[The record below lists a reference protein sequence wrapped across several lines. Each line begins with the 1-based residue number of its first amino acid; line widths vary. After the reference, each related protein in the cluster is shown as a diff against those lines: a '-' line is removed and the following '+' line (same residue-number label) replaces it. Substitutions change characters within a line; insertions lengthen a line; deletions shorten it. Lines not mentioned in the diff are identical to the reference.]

1 MAILECRSL
10 SKRFDAAWAVDE
22 VSFAVERGEFF
33 SLLGPSGCGKT
44 TTLRLVAGLEEPDR
58 GDILIDG
65 ASVRGRPP
73 YDRQLGMVFQQY
85 ALFPHLSVERN
96 VAYGLE
102 RRRTAQPELVRRVGE
117 ALELVQLPAETFG
130 ARRPSQLSGG
140 ERQRV
145 ALARALVLRPGLL
158 LLDEPLGALDLSL
171 RKAMQ
176 LELKQLNRKL
186 GISFLYVTHDQE
198 EALTMSDRIA
208 VMHRGKVVQVGTP
221 RQIYEE
227 PRTEFVARFIGESNV
242 LALRDGR
249 PASVRP
255 ERIALTPADGP
266 GPEHG
271 VVEEVFYQGERV
283 RVLVALSNGERLVA
297 SLPNDGRPLETI
309 ATRGS
314 FVRALWSGDDA
325 WPLEPEP

>member
-1 MAILECRSL
+1 MAILECL
-10 SKRFDAAWAVDE
+10 GISKQFGAAWAVDD

-58 GDILIDG
+58 GDIRIDG
-65 ASVRGRPP
+65 ASARGKPP
-73 YDRQLGMVFQQY
+73 YDRRLGMVFQHY

-102 RRRTAQPELVRRVGE
+102 RRRTGPEELARRVGE
-117 ALELVQLPAETFG
+117 ALELVKLPAQTF
-130 ARRPSQLSGG
+130 ASRRPSQLSGG

-145 ALARALVLRPGLL
+145 ALARALVLHPELL
-158 LLDEPLGALDLSL
+158 LLDEPLGALDLAL

-176 LELKQLNRKL
+176 LELKQLNRTL

-208 VMHRGKVVQVGTP
+208 VMHRGKVIQVGTP
-221 RQIYEE
+221 REIYER
-227 PRTEFVARFIGESNV
+227 PRSEFVARFIGESN
-242 LALRDGR
+242 LLRLRDGR
-249 PASVRP
+249 LASVRP
-255 ERIALTPADGP
+255 ERIVLTPADGP
-266 GPEHG
+266 SPENG
-271 VVEEVFYQGERV
+271 MVEEVLYQGERV
-283 RVLVALSNGERLVA
+283 RVIVALANGERLIAALV
-297 SLPNDGRPLETI
+297 NDGRPLQNI
-309 ATRGS
+309 ATRGV

-325 WPLEPEP
+325 WPLEPES